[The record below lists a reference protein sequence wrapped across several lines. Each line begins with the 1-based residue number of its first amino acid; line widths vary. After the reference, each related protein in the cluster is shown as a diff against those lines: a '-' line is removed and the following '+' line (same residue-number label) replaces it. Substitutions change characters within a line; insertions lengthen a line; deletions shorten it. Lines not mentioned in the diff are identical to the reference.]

1 MRKYYAAAFT
11 LGALIAGAAMTTG
24 ATFAQSTAP
33 AAETPAAEAP
43 PPAAQ
48 APAPTAETPAP
59 APAAEAPPPA
69 ANTPAAMTGAEPAK
83 PPKAAVAKP
92 RKKTAPKVVIQVT
105 NQRAVPLTELDA
117 TPAGGAEAKQI
128 VANLAPGKKTSVT
141 LAHGK
146 SCVFD
151 LHGAFDDGSSTDMTS
166 VDLCKDN
173 KVNLVD

>member
-1 MRKYYAAAFT
+1 MRRSYVGALT

-24 ATFAQSTAP
+24 LAFAQSTAPAAEAPAPADQAPAP

-43 PPAAQ
+43 AAQ
-48 APAPTAETPAP
+48 APAPAAN
-59 APAAEAPPPA
+59 APAAPTAS
-69 ANTPAAMTGAEPAK
+69 EPAK
-83 PPKAAVAKP
+83 SAKAPIAKP
-92 RKKTAPKVVIQVT
+92 RKKMAPTVVVLVT
-105 NQRAVPLTELDA
+105 NKRAVPLTELDA
-117 TPAGGAEAKQI
+117 TPAGGGEAKQI

>member
-1 MRKYYAAAFT
+1 MRRFYAAAFT
-11 LGALIAGAAMTTG
+11 LGALITGVALAGAA
-24 ATFAQSTAP
+24 FAQTA
-33 AAETPAAEAP
+33 APAAEAP
-43 PPAAQ
+43 AAQ
-48 APAPTAETPAP
+48 APTAETPAP
-59 APAAEAPPPA
+59 AAQAPAAEAPAPT
-69 ANTPAAMTGAEPAK
+69 ANTPAATTAAEPAK
-83 PPKAAVAKP
+83 AAKAASVKP
-92 RKKTAPKVVIQVT
+92 RKKTAPTVVVVVA
-105 NQRAVPLTELDA
+105 NRRAVPLTELDA